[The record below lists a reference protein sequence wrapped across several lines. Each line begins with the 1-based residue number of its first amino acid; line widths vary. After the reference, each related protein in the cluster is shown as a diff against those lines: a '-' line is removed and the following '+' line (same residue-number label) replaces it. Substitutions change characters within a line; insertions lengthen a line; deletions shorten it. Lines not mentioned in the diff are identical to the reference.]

1 MSMYNII
8 VNDEVISENVL
19 KSDVSHKLKIIKEYY
34 KYNVTSQ
41 DLENPIIKVVLN
53 NSETI
58 V

>member
-1 MSMYNII
+1 MYNII

-19 KSDVSHKLKIIKEYY
+19 KSDVQHKLKIIKEYY